1 MEEELNIKKFI
12 ELLKFVD
19 TYQRILNDEDFIELS
34 SIRTDFS
41 EGMDIINNVD
51 EFIKKHS

>member
-1 MEEELNIKKFI
+1 LEEELNIKKFI

-51 EFIKKHS
+51 EFIRKHS